1 MFVARSINHKLRLRF
16 PRWTLSGM
24 LRTRRDHLLATV
36 MFTDMVGSAEVA
48 TELGNRRWRV
58 LLDRHHVIVRR
69 ALKRHGGKEIDNA
82 GDGFFAAF
90 HDQADAIRCAC
101 EISDAVKELGI
112 DIRAGL
118 HVGQA
123 EIVGRKLGGLAVNA
137 GARLMSQARPGE
149 VLVSGVMRDL
159 VAGSGFTFEDRGS
172 RTLKGIPG
180 EWHVFAVSAVE
191 GATRQSSL
199 KPAKAAELRGSIR
212 PPPLMKRRVGRALAV
227 ALVVAVLFIA
237 LLFTTNAGKQV
248 LPQTLRVDANSLIR
262 IDPATGDLKAVTPIA
277 APGAGQLTAVTMP
290 REIWVGS
297 PDNQVISRVDAD
309 ENESLDPFGG
319 FGRVRPARL
328 FAFRRRL
335 SGTNQGRLGIVSSG
349 AFVWTLG
356 NGNSISK
363 IDSSSLEV
371 LRTRTIA
378 GAPDLLAKGF
388 GRVWVLG
395 LGEVAS
401 INTRSLAI
409 DLRIPTGDVCSNG
422 IAVGEGAVWVSNPC
436 DSSVLKIDPR
446 SGATTRIPVGGDPS
460 DIGIGFGS
468 VWVSDMDGTE
478 TRIDPQSGRIED
490 VIAIGEASDS
500 MVSGSV
506 PAADYMWATSPSTKS
521 IVWIDPATND
531 VEGRI
536 HLPYSPLRIVAAF
549 GSIWVTVAT

>member
-1 MFVARSINHKLRLRF
+1 
-16 PRWTLSGM
+16 M

-36 MFTDMVGSAEVA
+36 MFTDIVGSAEVA

-82 GDGFFAAF
+82 GDGFFVAF

-159 VAGSGFTFEDRGS
+159 VAGSGFTFENRGS

-191 GATRQSSL
+191 GAIRQSPL
-199 KPAKAAELRGSIR
+199 KPAKAAELRDSIR

-227 ALVVAVLFIA
+227 ALILAALFIA
-237 LLFTTNAGKQV
+237 LLFTTNARKRV

-277 APGAGQLTAVTMP
+277 APGAGQLTAVSMP
-290 REIWVGS
+290 REIWVAS

-328 FAFRRRL
+328 FAVRRRV
-335 SGTNQGRLGIVSSG
+335 SGTNQGRLGIVSNG

-356 NGNSISK
+356 SGNSLSK
-363 IDSSSLEV
+363 IESSTLEV

-378 GAPDLLAKGF
+378 GAPDLLAQGF
-388 GRVWVLG
+388 GRIWVLG
-395 LGEVAS
+395 PGEVAS
-401 INTRSLAI
+401 INAQSLAV
-409 DLRIPTGDVCSNG
+409 DLRTPTGDVCSNG
-422 IAVGEGAVWVSNPC
+422 IAVGEGAVWVANPC
-436 DSSVLKIDPR
+436 DNSVLKIDPR
-446 SGATTRIPVGGDPS
+446 SGATTRIPVGGNPS

-468 VWVSDMDGTE
+468 VWISDTDGTE
-478 TRIDPQSGRIED
+478 TRIDPESGNIED
-490 VIAIGEASDS
+490 VIAIGKASDS

-506 PAADYMWATSPSTKS
+506 PAAGHMWATSPSTKS
-521 IVWIDPATND
+521 IVWIDPATNN

-536 HLPYSPLRIVAAF
+536 QLPYSPLRIVVAF

>member
-1 MFVARSINHKLRLRF
+1 
-16 PRWTLSGM
+16 M

-36 MFTDMVGSAEVA
+36 MFTDIVGSAEVA

-172 RTLKGIPG
+172 ITLKGIPG

-191 GATRQSSL
+191 GATRQSPL
-199 KPAKAAELRGSIR
+199 KPTKAAELRGSIR
-212 PPPLMKRRVGRALAV
+212 PPPLTKRRVGRALAV
-227 ALVVAVLFIA
+227 ALIVAVLFIA
-237 LLFTTNAGKQV
+237 LLLTTNAGKQV
-248 LPQTLRVDANSLIR
+248 LPQTLRVDPNSLIR

-277 APGAGQLTAVTMP
+277 APGAGQLTAVSMP
-290 REIWVGS
+290 REIWVAS

-319 FGRVRPARL
+319 FGRVRSARL
-328 FAFRRRL
+328 FAFRRRI
-335 SGTNQGRLGIVSSG
+335 SGTSQGRLGIVSSG
-349 AFVWTLG
+349 PFVWTLG

-363 IDSSSLEV
+363 IDSSNLEV

-388 GRVWVLG
+388 GRVWVLS
-395 LGEVAS
+395 LGEVTS

-409 DLRIPTGDVCSNG
+409 DLRTPIGDVCSNG

-436 DSSVLKIDPR
+436 DGSVLKIDPR
-446 SGATTRIPVGGDPS
+446 SGATTRIPVGGGPS

-468 VWVSDMDGTE
+468 VWVSSLDGTE
-478 TRIDPQSGRIED
+478 TRIDPESGRIED
-490 VIAIGEASDS
+490 VIAIGKASDS
-500 MVSGSV
+500 LVSGSV
-506 PAADYMWATSPSTKS
+506 PAAGYMWATSPSTKS

-536 HLPYSPLRIVAAF
+536 NLPYSPLRIVAAF
-549 GSIWVTVAT
+549 GSIWVTVAN

>member
-1 MFVARSINHKLRLRF
+1 
-16 PRWTLSGM
+16 
-24 LRTRRDHLLATV
+24 
-36 MFTDMVGSAEVA
+36 MFTDIVGSAEVA

-149 VLVSGVMRDL
+149 ILVSGVMRDL

-191 GATRQSSL
+191 GATRQSPL
-199 KPAKAAELRGSIR
+199 KPAEAAELRGSIR
-212 PPPLMKRRVGRALAV
+212 PPPLMKRRVGRALAAV
-227 ALVVAVLFIA
+227 LIVAVLFIA

-277 APGAGQLTAVTMP
+277 APGAGQLTAVSMP
-290 REIWVGS
+290 REIWVAS

-328 FAFRRRL
+328 FDFRRRI
-335 SGTNQGRLGIVSSG
+335 SDTNQGRLGIVSSG

-356 NGNSISK
+356 DGNSISK
-363 IDSSSLEV
+363 IESSSLEV

-401 INTRSLAI
+401 INPRSLAI
-409 DLRIPTGDVCSNG
+409 DLRTPTGDVCSNG

-436 DSSVLKIDPR
+436 DGSVLKIDPR
-446 SGATTRIPVGGDPS
+446 SGATTRIPVGGSPS

-478 TRIDPQSGRIED
+478 TRIDPASGRIED
-490 VIAIGEASDS
+490 VIAIGKASDS
-500 MVSGSV
+500 MVSASV
-506 PAADYMWATSPSTKS
+506 RAAGYMWATSPSTKS

>member
-1 MFVARSINHKLRLRF
+1 
-16 PRWTLSGM
+16 M

-36 MFTDMVGSAEVA
+36 MFTDIVGSVEVA
-48 TELGNRRWRV
+48 AELGNRRWRV
-58 LLDRHHVIVRR
+58 LLDRHHVIVRG

-82 GDGFFAAF
+82 GDGFFASF
-90 HDQADAIRCAC
+90 HDQANAIRCAC

-159 VAGSGFTFEDRGS
+159 VAGSGFTFEDRGL

-180 EWHVFAVSAVE
+180 EWHVFAVSAVD
-191 GATRQSSL
+191 GVTRQSPL
-199 KPAKAAELRGSIR
+199 KPTKAAELRGSIR

-227 ALVVAVLFIA
+227 AIIVAVLFIA
-237 LLFTTNAGKQV
+237 LLFTTNAGMQV
-248 LPQTLRVDANSLIR
+248 FPNSLIR
-262 IDPATGDLKAVTPIA
+262 IDPATGELNAVIPIA
-277 APGAGQLTAVTMP
+277 TPGAGQLTAVSMR
-290 REIWVGS
+290 REIWVAS
-297 PDNQVISRVDAD
+297 PDNQIISKVDAD

-319 FGRVRPARL
+319 FGLVQPAN
-328 FAFRRRL
+328 ASVSRRRT

-349 AFVWTLG
+349 AFVWILG
-356 NGNSISK
+356 AGNSISM
-363 IDSSSLEV
+363 IDSSSLD
-371 LRTRTIA
+371 LRWTDTIA
-378 GAPDLLAKGF
+378 GAPNLLAEGF

-395 LGEVAS
+395 LGEVVA
-401 INTRSLAI
+401 IDTRSLDI
-409 DLRIPTGDVCSNG
+409 EPGVPTGDVCSNG

-436 DSSVLKIDPR
+436 YGSITKIDPR
-446 SGATTRIPVGGDPS
+446 SGATTRITVSTGPS
-460 DIGIGFGS
+460 DIGFGFGS
-468 VWVSDMDGTE
+468 VWVSNQDGTV
-478 TRIDPQSGRIED
+478 TRIDPESGRTEG
-490 VIAIGEASDS
+490 VIPIGQASDS
-500 MVSGSV
+500 LAIGSA
-506 PAADYMWATSPSTKS
+506 PAAGYMWATSPSTKS

-536 HLPYSPLRIVAAF
+536 HLPHSPLRILAAF